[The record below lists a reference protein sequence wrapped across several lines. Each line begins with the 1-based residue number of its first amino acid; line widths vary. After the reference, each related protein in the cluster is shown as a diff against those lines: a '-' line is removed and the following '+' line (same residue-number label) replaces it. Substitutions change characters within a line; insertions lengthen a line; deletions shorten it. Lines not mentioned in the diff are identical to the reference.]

1 MRFTDS
7 KGTQWDLTLNV
18 GLIEDI
24 KEHTGVDL
32 DSVLDKPEEISSFLF
47 SHPKKLVEV
56 FYVICEEQIKEQQ
69 LDAKQF
75 GKRFDRDTIDKAV
88 DAFLEAILSF
98 YPRASAG
105 RALRRKLP
113 DLLRKMD
120 EKIEQTVMDRI
131 IESEKNGIKVS

>member
-1 MRFTDS
+1 
-7 KGTQWDLTLNV
+7 
-18 GLIEDI
+18 
-24 KEHTGVDL
+24 
-32 DSVLDKPEEISSFLF
+32 VLFRS
-47 SHPKKLVEV
+47 
-56 FYVICEEQIKEQQ
+56 
-69 LDAKQF
+69 
-75 GKRFDRDTIDKAV
+75 
-88 DAFLEAILSF
+88 EAILSF